1 MMKIRY
7 FKPNCQLGSVCSSGN
22 LMGENRT
29 MEEERG
35 QKALP
40 RKSRVVGK
48 VSAETLL

>member
-1 MMKIRY
+1 MIKIRY
-7 FKPNCQLGSVCSSGN
+7 FKSNCQFGSVCSSGN

-29 MEEERG
+29 IGERG